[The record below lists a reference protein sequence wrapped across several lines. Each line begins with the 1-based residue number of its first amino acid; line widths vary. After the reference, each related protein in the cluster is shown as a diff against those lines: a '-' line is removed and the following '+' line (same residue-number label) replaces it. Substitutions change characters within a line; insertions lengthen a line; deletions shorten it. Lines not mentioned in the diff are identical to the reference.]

1 MLGVWLRCDLRLIDN
16 PAVYAA
22 VEEAKQTGAE
32 LVFIHDRMST
42 IGSIPMHPARIEHE
56 ARVLQDLEHQIQNSG
71 YKLLKA
77 TNDDNIVRICADRG
91 IAKIHSLQEWG
102 DTESYECERRIKRNL
117 RSLNIQ
123 ITDHAHNGILRGNAY
138 RAYENQNDP
147 NRRAQMLPYWVG
159 IPAMSG
165 LRNPESLERL
175 EQFLDKSLP
184 RGRYAMDNWR
194 ADIGG
199 DVSSRLSFDL
209 ACGAIA
215 PERVVYEIQKREK
228 TYAERGRQLPKSFI
242 QFRARLGWRHNFI
255 QSYESNL
262 AAYPDPRNKAEW
274 QAEHAELGKTVTNY
288 AAMPWAGLPYD
299 VRLNRWIEGST
310 GIPFIDATMKA
321 LHQTGWIT
329 FRQRQ
334 TTVSFAIDLLDLD
347 WRDVLVETG
356 KLFGD
361 YTPGIHNP
369 QLSLQAGVA
378 IPERGPRIVNPLK
391 QAFEL
396 DPNGDYVRK
405 WLPELAYLPNALVH
419 TPWKGSAPSPI
430 VNVEQAMKA
439 ARKIWTIK
447 HGLEILKQE
456 KSNKPVQGS
465 LF

>member
-1 MLGVWLRCDLRLIDN
+1 
-16 PAVYAA
+16 
-22 VEEAKQTGAE
+22 
-32 LVFIHDRMST
+32 
-42 IGSIPMHPARIEHE
+42 MHQARITHE
-56 ARVLQDLEHQIQNSG
+56 SKVLENLECQIRESG
-71 YKLLKA
+71 NKLIKA
-77 TNDDNIVRICADRG
+77 TDNNDIVKICANAG
-91 IAKIHSLQEWG
+91 ITSIHSLQEWG
-102 DTESYECERRIKRNL
+102 DAESYQCEKQIKRDL
-117 RSLNIQ
+117 RSLNVR

-138 RAYENQNDP
+138 QSYERQTDP
-147 NRRAQMLPYWVG
+147 ARRAQMLPYWVG
-159 IPAMSG
+159 IPDITG
-165 LRNPESLERL
+165 LKNPDSLVKL
-175 EQFLDKSLP
+175 EQFLDNNLP

-215 PERVVYEIQKREK
+215 PERVMYEIQKREK
-228 TYAERGRQLPKSFI
+228 TYAERGRQMPKSFV

-262 AAYPDPRNKAEW
+262 EAYPDPRDQKSW
-274 QAEHAELGKTVTNY
+274 QTEHASFTKTIDNY

-299 VRLNRWIEGST
+299 IRLNRWIEGTT

-334 TTVSFAIDLLDLD
+334 TTVSFAIDLLDID

-405 WLPELAYLPNALVH
+405 WLPELTGLPNALVH
-419 TPWKGSAPSPI
+419 TPWKGSAPAPI
-430 VNVEQAMKA
+430 INVEQAMKA
-439 ARKIWTIK
+439 ARQIWPIK
-447 HGLEILKQE
+447 HGLEQPRQVKKEEPAQR
-456 KSNKPVQGS
+456 S